1 MANHDP
7 DSKVHELSME
17 LKMGRQKRIQYV
29 DGHAVEIMPGDA
41 DYEECDEE
49 EEEEDEDEEEETDD
63 DDPIADPL
71 ATTTSKKAAAAA
83 ATKTGPRKSKEMLV
97 NVTDDDG
104 QRYVVLEVIQMSD
117 MPEEADNN
125 EDVAAATNIRSNEYV
140 LSAERKCWH

>member
-49 EEEEDEDEEEETDD
+49 EEEEEEDEDEEEETDD
-63 DDPIADPL
+63 DDPL

-83 ATKTGPRKSKEMLV
+83 TTKTVPRKSKEMVV

-117 MPEEADNN
+117 MPDEADNN
-125 EDVAAATNIRSNEYV
+125 EDVAAATNIRSNDFV